1 MYREPFIDME
11 SLKAYVIKDK
21 EAEGIGAATRDR
33 YPIRFVLFDNFRDC
47 YNFVDYLQMERG
59 VHVQS
64 VDRWI
69 DANYPD
75 LMITHVEL
83 AERIADHIK
92 KKSPNDCVIAPF
104 SELAR
109 FYDNNKKKA
118 FDALIKT
125 IKAIQATPEAVAKHQ
140 RVYIPLVGLEG
151 KMDAFKEDSQI
162 IIWRLLTESKDLS
175 YRLILTD
182 NNDFGV
188 SGLDAKYTV
197 VNNIREWLNIWKDSK
212 QQVSPHIICKSKSI
226 FANAD
231 YAQPDNAFS
240 YEMCHNSYEFL
251 AHGLGLAFGGIVPQ
265 HSDGDN
271 WDLLAQ
277 AINISDGFNF
287 TEFVKSYFG
296 IHDIDDYKDFIR
308 LWFMRPSIFDRWLL
322 ARFYS
327 NKKGNKGFICRALK
341 ATTNYGTHELIENM
355 AEDLTTVAAEIKIR
369 KYCLKYAASKGVQM
383 SDTAESLVSKAL
395 QDLSGKIGYHQV
407 LQYFT
412 GIAKKEKEIAI
423 SWLGQ
428 KHIDIKELANFYPD
442 LYYYAN
448 EAIGL
453 SAGVPDWVNEYFGL
467 YKEAKLSNKYTLK
480 IKESIAAINESESAF
495 DLWYNQFSTTYTLLK
510 DRKDI
515 EVFYWI
521 DGLGVD
527 WIPLIK
533 QIIAEKK
540 EQQIFLNE
548 VKIARAKLPTK
559 TDINKKDLQRLLPEG
574 VPLEKSGDLDALAH
588 RTDNI
593 SPFTVIKEIEQVRT
607 CVESILKKFIGKK
620 IAIISDHGLTYL
632 SQLVNGLNLS
642 GVESDHHGRIAIRN
656 KPGDSVDSSYLRL
669 DDKVTLCALKHE
681 SLCAKLPSGQGG
693 HGGCTPEEVLVPI
706 FIISNSPAATNWSAQ
721 LLTPEVNGSLPRA
734 RFEIKNLPSIDI
746 PCAIYNGTTYSI
758 HQVTDEIF
766 ETEDLVLDAQE
777 QEITLKVG
785 SVERIMK
792 IKVSTGIQENDLF

>member
-1 MYREPFIDME
+1 MYREPFFDME

-21 EAEGIGAATRDR
+21 EAEGFGAATRDR

-59 VHVQS
+59 AHVES
-64 VDRWI
+64 VDHWI
-69 DANYPD
+69 DSNYPD

-83 AERIADHIK
+83 AERVANHIK

-109 FYDNNKKKA
+109 FYDNDEKKA

-125 IKAIQATPEAVAKHQ
+125 IKAIQATPKAVENHQ

-151 KMDAFKEDSQI
+151 KMDSFRDDSQI
-162 IIWRLLTESKDLS
+162 NIWRLITERKDLS

-182 NNDFGV
+182 ENDFGV
-188 SGLDAKYTV
+188 SGLESKYTV

-226 FANAD
+226 FANAG
-231 YAQPDNAFS
+231 YAQPDNAFN
-240 YEMCHNSYEFL
+240 YEICHNSYEFL
-251 AHGLGLAFGGIVPQ
+251 ALGLGLAFGGIIPQ
-265 HSDGDN
+265 QSDGNN
-271 WDLLAQ
+271 WDLLAHE
-277 AINISDGFNF
+277 INISNGFKF
-287 TEFVKSYFG
+287 TDFVKSYFG
-296 IHDIDDYKDFIR
+296 IHDIDDHKDFIR
-308 LWFMRPSIFDRWLL
+308 LWFSRPTIFDRWLL

-327 NKKGNKGFICRALK
+327 NKKSNKGFICRALE

-355 AEDLTTVAAEIKIR
+355 AEDLTTVAAEIKVR
-369 KYCLKYAASKGVQM
+369 KYCLEYAVSKGVRM
-383 SDTAESLVSKAL
+383 SDSAESMVSKAL
-395 QDLSGKIGYHQV
+395 QDISDKIGYHSA

-412 GIAKKEKEIAI
+412 GIARKEKEIAI

-428 KHIDIKELANFYPD
+428 KHITIKELADFYPD

-448 EAIGL
+448 ESIGL
-453 SAGVPDWVNEYFGL
+453 SAGVPEWVNTYFEQ
-467 YKEAKLSNKYTLK
+467 YKKAKLSNRYTQEMKDL
-480 IKESIAAINESESAF
+480 IASRNESESAF
-495 DLWYNQFSTTYTLLK
+495 DLWYNHFSTTYTLLK

-515 EVFYWI
+515 EVFFWI
-521 DGLGVD
+521 DGLGID

-559 TDINKKDLQRLLPEG
+559 TDINKTDLQRLLPEG
-574 VPLEKSGDLDALAH
+574 KPLEKSGDLDALAH
-588 RTDNI
+588 RNDNI
-593 SPFTVIKEIEQVRT
+593 SPFTVIKEIELVRN
-607 CVESILKKFIGKK
+607 CVESILSKFTDKK

-642 GVESDHHGRIAIRN
+642 GVESDHHGRIAIRK
-656 KPGDSVDSSYLRL
+656 KPGDSVDSSYFRM

-706 FIISNSPAATNWSAQ
+706 FIISNSPVAISWSVQ
-721 LLTPEVNGSLPRA
+721 LLTPEVNGSYPRA
-734 RFEIKNLPSIDI
+734 KFEIKNLPSIEV
-746 PCAIYNGTTYSI
+746 PCAVYGGNTYSL
-758 HQVTDEIF
+758 HQVVEDIY
-766 ETEDLVLDAQE
+766 ETEDLVLDVNE
-777 QEITLKVG
+777 QTITIKIG
-785 SVERIMK
+785 NDEKDMK
-792 IKVSTGIQENDLF
+792 MKVSTGIQENDLF